1 MRRALIALTLLTPLA
16 AAAESMTLEQA
27 IERALTADPRIEER
41 EHLVASARGLLQ
53 EVQGHGDWYVDGNA
67 FVGLAPQVAGGAFKN
82 GACTPG
88 QCELRDDRYDI
99 DGVTAWFNLQMGLI
113 KPLYSF
119 GKLEGY
125 SAAAQAN
132 IDIKGGDVRLQRAA
146 TVLDVKKAYYG
157 YLAARDGRLLLEDV
171 DKRVQGSIDLV
182 TGWLEAGEGDAK
194 QSDLYALQSGQGLL
208 GKYRAQAA
216 ALEQIALDGLKV
228 VTGVGLDGAIEVAD
242 QRLQAVALP
251 PLSLPELKQ
260 QALSDRPEMQQLE
273 AGLKARRS
281 LVEASKAESRPNLYA
296 GLVGTLSYAPGR
308 DRLENPYI
316 SDPFNEAGIT
326 PVVGVKWDWRGGVQ
340 GGKIVSAQAELNALI
355 SKSDLAR
362 SGIPYQV
369 AEQYY
374 QVQGYHESVQKLEEA
389 SRSARRWMIAS
400 YTDFE
405 AGLERADKVMTAF
418 QAYVLAS
425 SDYLQTTF
433 DYNMHVAQLEA
444 AIGARQ

>member
-1 MRRALIALTLLTPLA
+1 VRQVLIALTLLTPLA
-16 AAAESMTLEQA
+16 AAAETMNLEQA

-41 EHLVASARGLLQ
+41 EHLVAAARGLLQ
-53 EVQGHGDWYVDGNA
+53 EVEGHGDWFVDANA
-67 FVGLAPQVAGGAFKN
+67 FVGLAPQASGNIFEN

-113 KPLYSF
+113 KPLYTF
-119 GKLEGY
+119 GKLENY
-125 SAAAQAN
+125 SNAARAN
-132 IDIKGGDVRLQRAA
+132 IDIKGGDVRLQRSA

-171 DKRVQGSIDLV
+171 EKRVQGAVDLV
-182 TGWLEAGEGDAK
+182 SGWLEEGSGDAK
-194 QSDLYALQSGQGLL
+194 QSDLYALQAGQGLL

-216 ALEQIALDGLKV
+216 ALERIALDGLKV
-228 VTGVGLDGAIEVAD
+228 VTGVGLDGELEVAD
-242 QRLQAVALP
+242 QRLKPVALP
-251 PLSLPELKQ
+251 ELSLSELKQ
-260 QALSDRPEMQQLE
+260 QALSERPEMQQLE

-281 LVEASKAESRPNLYA
+281 LVEANKSESMPNLYA
-296 GLVGTLSYAPGR
+296 GVVGMVSYAPGR
-308 DRLENPYI
+308 DQLDNPFI
-316 SDPFNEAGIT
+316 SDPFNQAAAT
-326 PVVGVKWDWRGGVQ
+326 PVIGMKWDWRGGVQ
-340 GGKIVSAQAELNALI
+340 SGKSASAQAELSALI

-362 SGIPYQV
+362 MGIPYQV

-389 SRSARRWMIAS
+389 SRSSRRWMIAS

-418 QAYVLAS
+418 QAYVVAS

-444 AIGARQ
+444 ATGVKQ

>member
-1 MRRALIALTLLTPLA
+1 M
-16 AAAESMTLEQA
+16 
-27 IERALTADPRIEER
+27 
-41 EHLVASARGLLQ
+41 V
-53 EVQGHGDWYVDGNA
+53 N
-67 FVGLAPQVAGGAFKN
+67 
-82 GACTPG
+82 
-88 QCELRDDRYDI
+88 
-99 DGVTAWFNLQMGLI
+99 
-113 KPLYSF
+113 
-119 GKLEGY
+119 
-125 SAAAQAN
+125 
-132 IDIKGGDVRLQRAA
+132 
-146 TVLDVKKAYYG
+146 
-157 YLAARDGRLLLEDV
+157 
-171 DKRVQGSIDLV
+171 
-182 TGWLEAGEGDAK
+182 GWLEAGEGDAK
-194 QSDLYALQSGQGLL
+194 QSDLYALQAGQGLL

-216 ALEQIALDGLKV
+216 ALERIALDGLKV

-281 LVEASKAESRPNLYA
+281 LVEANKAEAMPNIYT
-296 GLVGTLSYAPGR
+296 GLLGLLSYAPGR
-308 DRLENPYI
+308 DRLNNPYI
-316 SDPFNEAGIT
+316 SDIFNESAFT
-326 PVVGVKWDWRGGVQ
+326 PVVGVKWDWKGGVQ
-340 GGKIVSAQAELNALI
+340 NGKIASAQAELNALI

-389 SRSARRWMIAS
+389 SRSSRRWMIAS